1 MKGRKIICAKM
12 ARSMFQTK
20 KSQAMTEYIIL
31 TTIVVMMF
39 IAAYSLDFIKS
50 KSEAKAADESGMILT
65 ETVIQK
71 YSNRIVNNISL
82 PIP

>member
-1 MKGRKIICAKM
+1 MKSRKITCVKM
-12 ARSMFQTK
+12 AQSMFQTK

-31 TTIVVMMF
+31 TTIVLMIF
-39 IAAYSLDFIKS
+39 IAAYSLDFVKS

-71 YSNRIVNNISL
+71 YSNRIVNNIAL